1 MVRFQDVTKV
11 YPNGVVALRAVSLSI
26 DPGEFVF
33 IVGPT
38 GTGKSTL
45 LKLIYR
51 EDLPTGGAVM
61 VAGRD
66 VTALA
71 HHGVARL
78 RRSLGVVFQD
88 FKLLPSRTVFENVAF
103 ALRVI
108 GTPRPEIRPR
118 VMRAL
123 ELVGLADR
131 ASAMPLELSGGE
143 QQRVSIARAI
153 VNNPPLLLADEPT
166 GNLDPN
172 SSWEIMQVL
181 SRINLRGTTVVM
193 TTHNKTIVDILRRRV
208 VQLAGGQV
216 IRDEPRG
223 LYALDA

>member
-1 MVRFQDVTKV
+1 MVRFQDVSKF
-11 YPNGVVALRAVSLSI
+11 YSNGVVALRDISLAV

-45 LKLIYR
+45 LKLVYR
-51 EDLPTGGAVM
+51 EEIPSTGKVY
-61 VAGRD
+61 VACRD
-66 VTALA
+66 VGRLRPRGIA
-71 HHGVARL
+71 GL

-88 FKLLPSRTVFENVAF
+88 FKLLPGRTVLENVAF
-103 ALRVI
+103 ALRVT
-108 GTPRPEIRPR
+108 GAPRDEIRPR
-118 VMRAL
+118 AARAL
-123 ELVGLADR
+123 DLVGLSDR
-131 ASAMPLELSGGE
+131 AGALPAQLSGGE

-153 VNNPPLLLADEPT
+153 VNDPPMLLADEPT

-181 SRINLRGTTVVM
+181 SRINLRGTTVIM
-193 TTHNKTIVDILRRRV
+193 TTHNKMIVDILRRRV
-208 VQLAGGQV
+208 VQLAGGAV
-216 IRDEPRG
+216 VRDEARG